1 MCNVAL
7 GLFSP
12 FRFGLKEYLGYN
24 ITNFK
29 DSIRFLEV
37 LVNRDSTMGGIVA
50 LLFNGAVSHYEELP
64 FPNDEAKLKLVYD
77 KLNPKSKNKLFL
89 IISKFIK

>member
-12 FRFGLKEYLGYN
+12 FRFGLKEYLGYD
-24 ITNFK
+24 ITKFK

-50 LLFNGAVSHYEELP
+50 LHFNGAVSHFNELP
-64 FPNDEAKLKLVYD
+64 LPNDERELRRVYESLK
-77 KLNPKSKNKLFL
+77 PKEKSKLFL